1 MRILIYLL
9 SILVLWGL
17 FELGGIAI
25 QQSREW
31 ALERARRSPHKE
43 TLRKSFFLSGK
54 IMQTVAVVWGFLDI
68 VAVLLLLADFAL

>member
-9 SILVLWGL
+9 SILVLWGV
-17 FELGGIAI
+17 FELGSLAI

-31 ALERARRSPHKE
+31 SLELAPGSTHKE